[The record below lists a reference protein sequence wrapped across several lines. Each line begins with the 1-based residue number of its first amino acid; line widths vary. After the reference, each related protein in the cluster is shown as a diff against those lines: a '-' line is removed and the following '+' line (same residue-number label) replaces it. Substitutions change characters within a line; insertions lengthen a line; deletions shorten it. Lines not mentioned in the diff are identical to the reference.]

1 MESTVLYNSAQAK
14 NTMLSAPVPQQTKT
28 YKPVSH
34 RELMDLTLESIYQSG
49 FTLESQN
56 YSTARGGN
64 IATARYAI
72 SNVAD
77 NEMKLQIAWQNSYDR
92 SASLKFAMGVKIMV
106 CSNGMVSGDM
116 GSFRKIH
123 KGDIQTF
130 TPTAITEYIKQGG
143 DAFKSIQDDREIM
156 KTIGVS
162 EQGQA
167 ELLGRLFI
175 QENLINTKQLNIA
188 KRELS
193 TPTHDYGHP
202 NSLWELYNHVTFAM
216 KETHPTDWMR
226 VHLKT
231 HEFFKNCGNPTTENM
246 KADAKMFAAV
256 LKNQID
262 MFPDY
267 EG

>member
-1 MESTVLYNSAQAK
+1 MESTVIHNSAQAK

-56 YSTARGGN
+56 YSTARNGD
-64 IATARYAI
+64 IATAKYAI

-116 GSFRKIH
+116 GSFRKTH
-123 KGDIQTF
+123 RGDIQTF
-130 TPTAITEYIKQGG
+130 TPAAITEYIKQGG
-143 DAFKSIQDDREIM
+143 DAFKSIQDDRDVM

-175 QENLINTKQLNIA
+175 QENLINT
-188 KRELS
+188 
-193 TPTHDYGHP
+193 
-202 NSLWELYNHVTFAM
+202 NS
-216 KETHPTDWMR
+216 
-226 VHLKT
+226 
-231 HEFFKNCGNPTTENM
+231 
-246 KADAKMFAAV
+246 
-256 LKNQID
+256 
-262 MFPDY
+262 
-267 EG
+267 